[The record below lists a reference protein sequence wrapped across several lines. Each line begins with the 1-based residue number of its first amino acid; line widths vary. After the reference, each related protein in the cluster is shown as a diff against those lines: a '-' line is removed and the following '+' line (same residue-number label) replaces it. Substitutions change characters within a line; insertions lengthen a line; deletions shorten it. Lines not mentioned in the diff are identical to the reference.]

1 MATDLSATGVVL
13 LHPAPAERVQAWLQR
28 VQQTASEFPGFEAV
42 RLGRGGGNLACAA
55 AITFESTEHL
65 NAWLD
70 SPAHEEAFT
79 DANEQGVLGKSS
91 VLLVG
96 EAYRLPPGTAVF
108 RHDVIPG
115 RTAEFMAAEQ
125 EIAAATAT
133 LPGFDSLILL
143 PPLPGQGQWMSI
155 LSFHT
160 DDQLSAWLA
169 SDARA
174 QRVPHLRA
182 HLTKDFTV
190 DAPFG
195 SILRVQDGR
204 PRVTQKWRTAMLI
217 VLVLYPTAM
226 IVTRFIAPVWVGLG
240 AHPWLSTWLTQ
251 VVCVAAM
258 TYALMPFA
266 TRAFARWLDPVAG
279 SSVKVSVAGAAVVLA
294 VYAVW
299 LMLFAAVP
307 GLQLPTHP

>member
-1 MATDLSATGVVL
+1 
-13 LHPAPAERVQAWLQR
+13 
-28 VQQTASEFPGFEAV
+28 
-42 RLGRGGGNLACAA
+42 
-55 AITFESTEHL
+55 
-65 NAWLD
+65 
-70 SPAHEEAFT
+70 
-79 DANEQGVLGKSS
+79 
-91 VLLVG
+91 
-96 EAYRLPPGTAVF
+96 
-108 RHDVIPG
+108 
-115 RTAEFMAAEQ
+115 
-125 EIAAATAT
+125 
-133 LPGFDSLILL
+133 
-143 PPLPGQGQWMSI
+143 MSI

-169 SDARA
+169 SDERA

-226 IVTRFIAPVWVGLG
+226 IVTRFIAPFWVGLG

-251 VVCVAAM
+251 VMCVAAM

-294 VYAVW
+294 VYTVW
-299 LMLFAAVP
+299 LTLFAVVP